1 MPVIVCAVLVSSA
14 SLSSLSVFS
23 LCLLP
28 LLLVVITSTPP
39 PPIATGG
46 LPVKRSWPTY
56 SKSWMYEPEP
66 EYRRNQSVEERGGGK
81 TIHLPSDHLTTYGSH
96 AGGEGG
102 TVELEGD
109 VLTYFGRTEQP
120 EAGDSMSEGAGVV
133 ESPSKSEGSSEVE
146 RASEPGGTSAMD
158 KSSESGSADVVERPN
173 RSEVTSAVEGRS
185 EPEGAGTAEIVSKS
199 EGDSVVEEPKEV
211 KDANEMDK
219 QNPESI
225 SQVNLSDPNSKHAT
239 FRRREEAQPDTHS
252 PLPSESH
259 APFEAEGGPYHQH
272 RLVGSET
279 VRHHE
284 TTASGG
290 GDGSSPKK
298 EGEWSV
304 AFMQCLI
311 VDSRSS

>member
-1 MPVIVCAVLVSSA
+1 
-14 SLSSLSVFS
+14 
-23 LCLLP
+23 
-28 LLLVVITSTPP
+28 
-39 PPIATGG
+39 
-46 LPVKRSWPTY
+46 
-56 SKSWMYEPEP
+56 MYEPEP

-96 AGGEGG
+96 GGGGGG

-109 VLTYFGRTEQP
+109 VLTHLGSTERP

-146 RASEPGGTSAMD
+146 RASEPRGTSAMD
-158 KSSESGSADVVERPN
+158 KPSESGSADVVERPN

-185 EPEGAGTAEIVSKS
+185 EPEGDGTAEIVSKS

-211 KDANEMDK
+211 KDASEMNK

-225 SQVNLSDPNSKHAT
+225 SRVNLSDPNSKHAT
-239 FRRREEAQPDTHS
+239 FRKRTEEAQPDKQS
-252 PLPSESH
+252 PSPSEDR
-259 APFEAEGGPYHQH
+259 APLEAEGGQYLQH

-279 VRHHE
+279 VRRRE

-290 GDGSSPKK
+290 GGVSSPKEK
-298 EGEWSV
+298 GE
-304 AFMQCLI
+304 
-311 VDSRSS
+311 